1 MVTSMAGGQP
11 SGVVTGFAV
20 RQGGLLRA
28 PPSMPPE
35 KGPRMNE
42 KPNDDHSR
50 RRRLRLGALL
60 FRLGYY
66 MQAPDDIAAAIYRY
80 SPDTYVQ
87 VVGTMV
93 RLVAGQ
99 HEVIVDLEEAI
110 VCCKAALTGA
120 PLHRLG

>member
-1 MVTSMAGGQP
+1 MSEQLH
-11 SGVVTGFAV
+11 S
-20 RQGGLLRA
+20 
-28 PPSMPPE
+28 
-35 KGPRMNE
+35 
-42 KPNDDHSR
+42 DHYR

-87 VVGTMV
+87 VVGTTV

-99 HEVIVDLEEAI
+99 REEIVDMEEAI
-110 VCCKAALTGA
+110 TRCKAALNGA
-120 PLHRLG
+120 SLHKP

>member
-1 MVTSMAGGQP
+1 MSEQP
-11 SGVVTGFAV
+11 
-20 RQGGLLRA
+20 R
-28 PPSMPPE
+28 
-35 KGPRMNE
+35 
-42 KPNDDHSR
+42 NDHDR

-87 VVGTMV
+87 VVGTTV

-99 HEVIVDLEEAI
+99 REEIVDMEEAI
-110 VCCKAALTGA
+110 ARCKAALNGA
-120 PLHRLG
+120 TLHKP

>member
-1 MVTSMAGGQP
+1 MSEQP
-11 SGVVTGFAV
+11 RS
-20 RQGGLLRA
+20 
-28 PPSMPPE
+28 
-35 KGPRMNE
+35 
-42 KPNDDHSR
+42 DHYR

-87 VVGTMV
+87 VVGTTV

-99 HEVIVDLEEAI
+99 REEIVDIEEAI
-110 VCCKAALTGA
+110 TRCKAALNGA
-120 PLHRLG
+120 TLHKP